1 MSKWENTQNKITR
14 IWRGEEEGMYSW
26 LGRQKRTRWYVQ
38 ACRRQLLDNEV
49 FLHNVS
55 RHDGVLVVLIQ
66 QLQVVGSLHFQ
77 VEKLKHKESAQMK
90 ISYPRSGTHPGLFES
105 RF

>member
-1 MSKWENTQNKITR
+1 
-14 IWRGEEEGMYSW
+14 MYSW
-26 LGRQKRTRWYVQ
+26 LGRQKGLRWYVQ
-38 ACRRQLLDNEV
+38 ACRHQLLDNEV
-49 FLHNVS
+49 FLHNIS

-90 ISYPRSGTHPGLFES
+90 ISHSCIGIQPGLFES
-105 RF
+105 RFKSLKRIVLVWQLGAI